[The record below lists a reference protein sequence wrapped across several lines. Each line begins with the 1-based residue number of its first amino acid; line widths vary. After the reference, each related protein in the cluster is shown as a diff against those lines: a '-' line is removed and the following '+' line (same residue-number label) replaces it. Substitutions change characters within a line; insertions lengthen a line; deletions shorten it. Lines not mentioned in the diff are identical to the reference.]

1 MVLRND
7 FLFPK
12 ATVAVRFFLNVSY
25 PLMIHMEIFTN
36 EVI

>member
-12 ATVAVRFFLNVSY
+12 AIVAVWFFLNGSY

-36 EVI
+36 EGI